1 MENVCKGEAPR
12 RNLFKE
18 EVPRV
23 LIVLFCATVYSL
35 AVMWFLNPVGLYAA
49 GITGLAQIITRI
61 LDKFADIQIPS
72 GILVFIFNVPL
83 FIYGWKKVS
92 KRFSIYSLLFVIVQ
106 SVLMLDWL
114 PVEDFGI
121 TDPSSNALLY
131 AIIGGLI
138 AGAANGVALR
148 FGTSTGGIDILGQ
161 VLSIEKGISIGMFTM
176 MFNVL
181 IAVLGGG
188 VLFGNWL
195 ISMFTLIRII
205 ISSLVIDRIH
215 TAYNYVRLDIIS
227 ANVKDIAERLM
238 KELGRGVTLM
248 NVEGAYTHQQ
258 KQDAFMIITSYE
270 VARAKR
276 ICLEVDPTVFIVI
289 APAKG
294 TVGRFIKK
302 TIM

>member
-1 MENVCKGEAPR
+1 MKKLIKDEA
-12 RNLFKE
+12 
-18 EVPRV
+18 PRV
-23 LIVLFCATVYSL
+23 LIVLFCATLYSL
-35 AVMWFLNPVGLYAA
+35 AVMWFLTPAGLYAA
-49 GITGLAQIITRI
+49 GITGLAQIITQV
-61 LDKFADIQIPS
+61 LKVFADFNLPS
-72 GILVFIFNVPL
+72 GILVLVFNIPL
-83 FIYGWKKVS
+83 FIFGWKRVS
-92 KRFSIYSLLFVIVQ
+92 KRFSIYSLLFIIVQ
-106 SVLMLDWL
+106 SLLMLDWL
-114 PVEDFGI
+114 PVFTFGM
-121 TDPSSNALLY
+121 DPHENGLLF
-131 AIIGGLI
+131 AIIGGLA
-138 AGAANGVALR
+138 AGVANGIALR

-181 IAVLGGG
+181 IAVFGGG
-188 VLFGNWL
+188 ILFKDWQ

-227 ANVKDIAERLM
+227 NNVKEIAERLM

-270 VARAKR
+270 LARAKR

>member
-1 MENVCKGEAPR
+1 MPTFGALVETD
-12 RNLFKE
+12 FSS
-18 EVPRV
+18 
-23 LIVLFCATVYSL
+23 IVALSIVYSL
-35 AVMWFLNPVGLYAA
+35 GASFALLTKSLTVVPSGPLILSAA
-49 GITGLAQIITRI
+49 ASTVIPFVDFVINYGENTDYLVCTIMGAILTGAGCGLALR
-61 LDKFADIQIPS
+61 
-72 GILVFIFNVPL
+72 
-83 FIYGWKKVS
+83 YGS
-92 KRFSIYSLLFVIVQ
+92 
-106 SVLMLDWL
+106 
-114 PVEDFGI
+114 
-121 TDPSSNALLY
+121 
-131 AIIGGLI
+131 
-138 AGAANGVALR
+138 
-148 FGTSTGGIDILGQ
+148 STGGIDILGQ
-161 VLSIEKGISIGMFTM
+161 VFSIEKGISIGMFTM

-181 IAVLGGG
+181 IAVFGGG
-188 VLFGNWL
+188 ILFKDWQ

-227 ANVKDIAERLM
+227 NNVKEIAERLM

-270 VARAKR
+270 LARAKR

>member
-1 MENVCKGEAPR
+1 MKKRFKKEA
-12 RNLFKE
+12 
-18 EVPRV
+18 PRV
-23 LIVLFCATVYSL
+23 LIVLFCAVVYSL

-49 GITGLAQIITRI
+49 GITGLAQIITRV
-61 LDKFADIQIPS
+61 LLKFANFNLPS
-72 GILVFIFNVPL
+72 GILVFIFNIPL
-83 FIYGWKKVS
+83 FVFGWKRVS

-106 SVLMLDWL
+106 SILMLDWV
-114 PVEDFGI
+114 PVVDFGI
-121 TDPSSNALLY
+121 EDPVSNSLLY
-131 AIIGGLI
+131 AIIGGLVV
-138 AGAANGVALR
+138 GFANGVALR

-161 VLSIEKGISIGMFTM
+161 VLSIEKGISIGVFTM

-181 IAVLGGG
+181 IAVFGGG
-188 VLFGNWL
+188 VIFGNWL
-195 ISMFTLIRII
+195 ISMYTLIRII

-227 ANVKDIAERLM
+227 ANVKEIAERLM

-258 KQDAFMIITSYE
+258 KQDAFMIVTSYE

>member
-1 MENVCKGEAPR
+1 MKIRIKNEA
-12 RNLFKE
+12 
-18 EVPRV
+18 PRV
-23 LIVLFCATVYSL
+23 LIVLFCAVVYSL

-49 GITGLAQIITRI
+49 GITGLAQIISRV
-61 LDKFADIQIPS
+61 LERFANFKLPS

-83 FIYGWKKVS
+83 FVYGWKRVS
-92 KRFSIYSLLFVIVQ
+92 KRFSIYSFLFVIVQ
-106 SVLMLDWL
+106 SILMLDWI
-114 PVEDFGI
+114 PVVDFGI
-121 TDPSSNALLY
+121 KDPASNGLLY

-138 AGAANGVALR
+138 VGFANGIALR

-161 VLSIEKGISIGMFTM
+161 VFSIEKGISIGMFTM

-188 VLFGNWL
+188 IIFQDWL
-195 ISMFTLIRII
+195 ISMYTLIRII

-215 TAYNYVRLDIIS
+215 TSYNYVRLDIIS
-227 ANVKDIAERLM
+227 PNVKEIAERLM

-294 TVGRFIKK
+294 TVGRFVKK

>member
-1 MENVCKGEAPR
+1 MKKRLLNEG
-12 RNLFKE
+12 
-18 EVPRV
+18 PRV
-23 LIVLFCATVYSL
+23 LIVLFCATFYSF
-35 AVMWFLNPVGLYAA
+35 AVMWFLTPAGLYAA
-49 GITGLAQIITRI
+49 GITGLAQIITSI
-61 LDKFADIQIPS
+61 LKVFANFNLPS
-72 GILVFIFNVPL
+72 GILVLLFNIPL
-83 FIYGWKKVS
+83 FIFGWKRVS
-92 KRFSIYSLLFVIVQ
+92 KRFSIYSMLFVAVQ
-106 SVLMLDWL
+106 SILMLDWI
-114 PVEDFGI
+114 PVYTFGV
-121 TDPSSNALLY
+121 DPKTNGLLF
-131 AIIGGLI
+131 AIIGGL
-138 AGAANGVALR
+138 AVGVANGIALR

-161 VLSIEKGISIGMFTM
+161 VFSIEKGISIGMFTM

-188 VLFGNWL
+188 ILFGDWL

-227 ANVKDIAERLM
+227 ANVSEIAERLM

-248 NVEGAYTHQQ
+248 NVEGAYTHQK

-276 ICLEVDPTVFIVI
+276 ICLECDPSVFIVI

>member
-1 MENVCKGEAPR
+1 MKKKILNEA
-12 RNLFKE
+12 
-18 EVPRV
+18 PRV
-23 LIVLFCATVYSL
+23 LIVLLCATFYSL
-35 AVMWFLNPVGLYAA
+35 SVMWFLTPAGLYAA
-49 GITGLAQIITRI
+49 GITGLAQIITQI
-61 LDKFADIQIPS
+61 LKVFANFNLPS
-72 GILVFIFNVPL
+72 GILVLLFNIPL
-83 FIYGWKKVS
+83 FIFGWKRVS
-92 KRFSIYSLLFVIVQ
+92 KRFSIYSMLFVIVQ
-106 SVLMLDWL
+106 SILMLDII
-114 PVEDFGI
+114 PVYTFGI
-121 TDPSSNALLY
+121 DPKENGLLF
-131 AIIGGLI
+131 AIIGGL
-138 AGAANGVALR
+138 AVGVANGVALR

-161 VLSIEKGISIGMFTM
+161 VFSIEKGISIGMFTM

-188 VLFGNWL
+188 ILFGDWQ

-227 ANVKDIAERLM
+227 PNVKEIADRLM
-238 KELGRGVTLM
+238 RELGRGVTLM

-294 TVGRFIKK
+294 TVGRFVKK